1 MRGVL
6 PDAQAKGYVWDAD
19 WPASRSLADHSAILS
34 FFREFPVAEAVRI
47 MRMRS
52 SHAVTCVGLSAIAAV
67 LDGLML
73 LTLIPI
79 SQGAAQHDFNF
90 VWKWPVLRFI
100 RPHTPPALHNYT
112 GTFWRWRSLPL
123 CSA

>member
-1 MRGVL
+1 MFSRTLRRKVTFGTL
-6 PDAQAKGYVWDAD
+6 TGRPQE
-19 WPASRSLADHSAILS
+19 ASPTISAILS